1 MHTADGANVMQVK
14 GKLASLRS
22 KKTFTDMH
30 GNELFVLAEKRL
42 KIFKTF
48 HADSAA
54 GAYLEFVYVETSADR
69 ITGHNFD
76 IEGHFSI
83 GSSKSTV
90 KFVNAADRAP
100 IELQVKGDWFDRS
113 ATIKLGERV
122 VAQIMRSFAN
132 AREIFASKQ
141 TYFVTVAP
149 NVDLSLIA
157 AICVAIDERE
167 NEK

>member
-54 GAYLEFVYVETSADR
+54 GAYFEFR
-69 ITGHNFD
+69 IR
-76 IEGHFSI
+76 
-83 GSSKSTV
+83 GS
-90 KFVNAADRAP
+90 FR
-100 IELQVKGDWFDRS
+100 
-113 ATIKLGERV
+113 
-122 VAQIMRSFAN
+122 
-132 AREIFASKQ
+132 
-141 TYFVTVAP
+141 
-149 NVDLSLIA
+149 
-157 AICVAIDERE
+157 
-167 NEK
+167 